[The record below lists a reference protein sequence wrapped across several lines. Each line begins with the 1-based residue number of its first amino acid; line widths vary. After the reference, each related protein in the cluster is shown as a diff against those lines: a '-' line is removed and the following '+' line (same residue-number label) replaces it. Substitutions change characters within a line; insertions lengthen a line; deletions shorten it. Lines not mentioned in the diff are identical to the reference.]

1 MDERMDRQIDGR
13 IGGRINRG
21 TERHTEK
28 SSKDGVDGQTESW
41 SSWNLGFDKLSTE

>member
-1 MDERMDRQIDGR
+1 MDRQIDGR

-28 SSKDGVDGQTESW
+28 VLRTGWMDRQKVGVHGI
-41 SSWNLGFDKLSTE
+41 